1 MSSLLLRKDLAGG
14 GAVRK
19 GKKENCIINIKFLKI
34 QEPEKIINSTIT
46 RDFLI

>member
-14 GAVRK
+14 K
-19 GKKENCIINIKFLKI
+19 EKKKENCIINIRFLKI